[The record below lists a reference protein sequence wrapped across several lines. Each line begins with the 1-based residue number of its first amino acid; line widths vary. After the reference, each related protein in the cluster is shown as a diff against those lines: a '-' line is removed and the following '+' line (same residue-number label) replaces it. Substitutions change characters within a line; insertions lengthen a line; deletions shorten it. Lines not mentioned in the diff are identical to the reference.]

1 MNAPDPMIHASI
13 AHATLDAEGRLIAAE
28 PALAALNLRAG
39 GCEGAVLA
47 LPALA
52 TVARLAQRLGIVVS
66 RGVLVADGDTD
77 LRLWVRAQPEGGS
90 VRLAVSGW
98 QERPPVRLPESERA
112 EADFV
117 AAGADW
123 RWETDA
129 VLRLTFLSIEAG
141 GRHGFDALAMLG
153 QPLTRLFVLDDAG
166 DAGGGG
172 GGLPILDALARRRA
186 FAAQPATVRGSGR
199 PVALSASVRHDERGE
214 FAGFVGAVHAVVAP
228 PVEASLPDGL
238 TSGLDRALRRPLGR
252 IVGHADS
259 IASQGDGPVEPT
271 YAEYA
276 ADIASA
282 GRHLL
287 GLVDDLVDMQAIERA
302 DFAPPAERID
312 LADVAR
318 RAVGLLRVRASDSG
332 VAIAA
337 PEQEAALFAVGDF
350 RRSLQILVNLVGN
363 AVRYAPRGSTVS
375 VTVQRAGPFVEASVV
390 DTGKGIAPAD
400 QVRVF
405 EKFARVDAAE
415 PGGNGL
421 GLYISR
427 RLARAMGGEL
437 SVESASG
444 EGARFTLALPS
455 ARPANAAGDQD
466 QE

>member
-1 MNAPDPMIHASI
+1 MNAPDPMIHTTV
-13 AHATLDAEGRLIAAE
+13 AHATLDAEGRLIAAD
-28 PALAALNLRAG
+28 PALVALNLRAG

-47 LPALA
+47 VPGLA
-52 TVARLAQRLGIVVS
+52 TVARLARRLGIVVS
-66 RGVLVADGDTD
+66 RGVMVADSETD
-77 LRLWVRAQPEGGS
+77 LRLWVRAQPEGDT

-98 QERPPVRLPESERA
+98 QERAPVRLPDGERA

-129 VLRLTFLSIEAG
+129 SLRLTFVSIEAG
-141 GRHGFDALAMLG
+141 ARHGFDALALLG
-153 QPLTRLFVLDDAG
+153 QPLTRLFVLGDDG
-166 DAGGGG
+166 D
-172 GGLPILDALARRRA
+172 GGLPILDALARRRP
-186 FAAQPATVRGSGR
+186 FAAQPGVVRGSGK
-199 PVALSASVRHDERGE
+199 PVSLSASVRQDERGG
-214 FAGFVGAVHAVVAP
+214 FAGFVGAVRAVVAP
-228 PVEASLPDGL
+228 PVETSLSEGF

-259 IASQGDGPVEPT
+259 IAAQGDGPVEPT
-271 YAEYA
+271 YADYA

-332 VAIAA
+332 VTIAA
-337 PEQEAALFAVGDF
+337 PEHETAVFALGDF

-363 AVRYAPRGSTVS
+363 AVRYAPCGSTVC
-375 VTVQRAGPFVEASVV
+375 VAVRHAGAFVEASVA

-400 QVRVF
+400 HARVF
-405 EKFARVDAAE
+405 DKFARVDVGE

-427 RLARAMGGEL
+427 RLARVMGGDL
-437 SVESASG
+437 TVESAPD
-444 EGARFTLALPS
+444 EGARFTLTLPS
-455 ARPANAAGDQD
+455 ARRADAASKQD
-466 QE
+466 QQ